1 MGNLKTGFVHTVFFW
16 LKEKENETHRKQLHE
31 GLIELA
37 KIAEIGDAYIG
48 QAAPTNREV
57 IDSTYDFSITFVFDT
72 AANQDIYQE
81 HPDHHAFIAKCSML
95 WDKVKVYDAC

>member
-16 LKEKENETHRKQLHE
+16 LKEKENESHRKQLHE
-31 GLIELA
+31 GLLELS

-48 QAAPTNREV
+48 QPANTNREV
-57 IDSTYDFSITFVFDT
+57 IDSSYDFSLTFVFDT
-72 AANQDIYQE
+72 PENQDIYQD

-95 WDKVKVYDAC
+95 WQKVQVYDAC